1 VLPPLPAMPYSHLL
15 VPTDGS
21 ELSLAALDQA
31 IGLAKALGAHL
42 TVLHAQPPV
51 PLPILGMGDA
61 IDPVTVDALM
71 RASRDSAV
79 AVMAAAVAHVQAA
92 GLEPRQQAVEHASP
106 HAAIVEAAR
115 SLGCDLIVMAS
126 HGRRGLEG
134 LLLGSET
141 QKVLATSPCPVLVV
155 R

>member
-1 VLPPLPAMPYSHLL
+1 MPYTHLL

-21 ELSLAALDQA
+21 ELSVRALDQA
-31 IGLAKALGAHL
+31 IGLARALGARL
-42 TVLHAQPPV
+42 TVLHARPPG
-51 PLPILGMGDA
+51 PLPILGLGDA
-61 IDPVTVDALM
+61 IDPATIDNLLQ
-71 RASRDSAV
+71 ASRESAV
-79 AVMAAAVAHVQAA
+79 RIMTEALAQVRHA
-92 GLEPRQQAVEHASP
+92 GLEPGQQAVEHASP
-106 HAAIVEAAR
+106 HAAIVTAAR
-115 SLGCDLIVMAS
+115 ELGCDLVVMAS

>member
-1 VLPPLPAMPYSHLL
+1 MPYTHLL

-21 ELSLAALDQA
+21 ELSVRALEQA
-31 IGLAKALGAHL
+31 IGLAKALGARL
-42 TVLHAQPPV
+42 TVLHAKPPV

-61 IDPVTVDALM
+61 IDPVTIDALV
-71 RASRDSAV
+71 RAGRENAER
-79 AVMAAAVAHVQAA
+79 VMAEALEQVRHA
-92 GLEPRQQAVEHASP
+92 GLEPGEQALEHATP
-106 HAAIVEAAR
+106 HAAITQTAR
-115 SLGCDLIVMAS
+115 ELGCDLIVMAS

>member
-1 VLPPLPAMPYSHLL
+1 MPYTHLL

-21 ELSLAALDQA
+21 ELSVHALDQA

-42 TVLHAQPPV
+42 TVLHALPPL
-51 PLPILGMGDA
+51 PLPILGLGDA
-61 IDPVTVDALM
+61 IDPATVDALV
-71 RASRDSAV
+71 RASRDSAQQ
-79 AVMAAAVAHVQAA
+79 VMAQAEAQVRAA
-92 GLEPRQQAVEHASP
+92 GLEPRQQSVDHASP

-115 SLGCDLIVMAS
+115 ELGCDLIVMAS
-126 HGRRGLEG
+126 HGRKGLEG

>member
-1 VLPPLPAMPYSHLL
+1 MTYSHLL

-21 ELSLAALDQA
+21 ELSDAAIDQA
-31 IGLAKALGAHL
+31 IGLAKALGAKL
-42 TVLHAQPPV
+42 TLLHAKPPV
-51 PLPILGMGDA
+51 PLPILGMGDT
-61 IDPVTVDALM
+61 IDPITVDSMVRASSEASQRVMVDALA
-71 RASRDSAV
+71 RVRG
-79 AVMAAAVAHVQAA
+79 A
-92 GLEPRQQAVEHASP
+92 GLEPGQQAIEHAAP
-106 HAAIVEAAR
+106 HMAIVTAAR
-115 SLGCDLIVMAS
+115 ELGCDLIVMAS

>member
-1 VLPPLPAMPYSHLL
+1 MPYHHLL

-21 ELSLAALDQA
+21 ELSVRALDQA
-31 IGLAKALGAHL
+31 IGLAKLLGSQL

-51 PLPILGMGDA
+51 PLPILGLGDA
-61 IDPVTVDALM
+61 IDPVTIDTMM
-71 RASRDSAV
+71 RATREGAE
-79 AVMAAAVAHVQAA
+79 AVMDAAIAQVRAA
-92 GLEPRQQAVEHASP
+92 GLQASQQAVEHASP
-106 HAAIVEAAR
+106 HLAIVTAAR
-115 SLGCDLIVMAS
+115 ELGCDLIVMAS

>member
-1 VLPPLPAMPYSHLL
+1 MPYHHLL

-21 ELSLAALDQA
+21 ELSVRALDQA
-31 IGLAKALGAHL
+31 IGLAKLLGAQL

-51 PLPILGMGDA
+51 PLPILGLGDA
-61 IDPVTVDALM
+61 IDPVTIDTMM
-71 RASRDSAV
+71 RATREGAE
-79 AVMAAAVAHVQAA
+79 AVMDAAIAQVRAA
-92 GLEPRQQAVEHASP
+92 GLQASQQAVEHASP
-106 HAAIVEAAR
+106 HLAIVTAAR
-115 SLGCDLIVMAS
+115 ELGCDLIVMAS

-141 QKVLATSPCPVLVV
+141 QKVLAISPCPVLVV

>member
-1 VLPPLPAMPYSHLL
+1 MPYHHLL

-21 ELSLAALDQA
+21 ELSVRALDQA
-31 IGLAKALGAHL
+31 IGLAKLLGAQL

-51 PLPILGMGDA
+51 PLPILGLGDA
-61 IDPVTVDALM
+61 IDPVTIDTMM
-71 RASRDSAV
+71 RATREGAE
-79 AVMAAAVAHVQAA
+79 AVMDAAIAQVRAA
-92 GLEPRQQAVEHASP
+92 GLQASQQSVEHASP
-106 HAAIVEAAR
+106 HLAIVTAAR
-115 SLGCDLIVMAS
+115 ELGCDLIVMAS

>member
-1 VLPPLPAMPYSHLL
+1 MPYTHLL

-21 ELSLAALDQA
+21 ELSGQAIDQA
-31 IGLAKALGAHL
+31 IGLAKALGAKL
-42 TVLHAQPPV
+42 TLLHAQPPE

-61 IDPVTVDALM
+61 IDPVTVDAM
-71 RASRDSAV
+71 VRAARQGAER
-79 AVMAAAVAHVQAA
+79 VMAEALAQVQGA
-92 GLEPRQQAVEHASP
+92 GLQAGQQAVEHASP
-106 HAAIVEAAR
+106 HAAITQAAR
-115 SLGCDLIVMAS
+115 ELGCDLIVMAS

-141 QKVLATSPCPVLVV
+141 QKVLASSPCPVLVV

>member
-1 VLPPLPAMPYSHLL
+1 MPYHHLL

-21 ELSLAALDQA
+21 DLSVRALDQA
-31 IGLAKALGAHL
+31 IQLAKALGSRL

-61 IDPVTVDALM
+61 IDPVTIDAM
-71 RASRDSAV
+71 VRATREGAE
-79 AVMAAAVAHVQAA
+79 AVMNAALAQVQAA
-92 GLEPRQQAVEHASP
+92 GLQASQQAVEQASP
-106 HAAIVEAAR
+106 HLAIVTAAR
-115 SLGCDLIVMAS
+115 ELGCDLIVMAS
-126 HGRRGLEG
+126 HGRKGLEG

>member
-1 VLPPLPAMPYSHLL
+1 MPYTHLL

-21 ELSLAALDQA
+21 ELSVRALDQA
-31 IGLAKALGAHL
+31 IGLAKALGAQL
-42 TVLHAQPPV
+42 TVLHARPPV
-51 PLPILGMGDA
+51 PLPILGLGDA
-61 IDPVTVDALM
+61 IDPATIDTLVKASHEASERVMTEALAQV
-71 RASRDSAV
+71 RR
-79 AVMAAAVAHVQAA
+79 A
-92 GLEPRQQAVEHASP
+92 GLEPGHQAVEHASP
-106 HAAIVEAAR
+106 HMAITSAAR
-115 SLGCDLIVMAS
+115 ELGCDLIVMAS

>member
-1 VLPPLPAMPYSHLL
+1 MPYHHLL

-21 ELSLAALDQA
+21 ELSVRALDQA
-31 IGLAKALGAHL
+31 IGLAKLLGAQL

-51 PLPILGMGDA
+51 PLPILGLGDA
-61 IDPVTVDALM
+61 IDPVTIDTMM
-71 RASRDSAV
+71 RATREGAE
-79 AVMAAAVAHVQAA
+79 AVMDAAIAQVRAA
-92 GLEPRQQAVEHASP
+92 GLQASQQAVEHTSP
-106 HAAIVEAAR
+106 HLAIVTAAR
-115 SLGCDLIVMAS
+115 ELGCDLIVMAS

>member
-1 VLPPLPAMPYSHLL
+1 
-15 VPTDGS
+15 
-21 ELSLAALDQA
+21 LDQA
-31 IGLAKALGAHL
+31 IGLAKVLGARL
-42 TVLHAQPPV
+42 TVLHAKPPV

-61 IDPVTVDALM
+61 IDPATIDALV
-71 RASRDSAV
+71 RAGRENAER
-79 AVMAAAVAHVQAA
+79 VMAQALEQVRHA
-92 GLEPRQQAVEHASP
+92 GLEPGEQALEHATP
-106 HAAIVEAAR
+106 HAAITQAAR
-115 SLGCDLIVMAS
+115 ELGCDLIVMAS

>member
-1 VLPPLPAMPYSHLL
+1 MPYTHLL

-21 ELSLAALDQA
+21 ELSGQAVDQA
-31 IGLAKALGAHL
+31 IGLAKALGARL
-42 TVLHAQPPV
+42 TLLHAQPPV

-61 IDPVTVDALM
+61 IDPVTVDTLV
-71 RASRDSAV
+71 RASREGAER
-79 AVMAAAVAHVQAA
+79 VMADALARVRAS
-92 GLEPRQQAVEHASP
+92 GLEPGQQAIEHASP
-106 HAAIVEAAR
+106 HAAITQAAR
-115 SLGCDLIVMAS
+115 ELGCDLIVMAS

>member
-1 VLPPLPAMPYSHLL
+1 MPYHHLL

-21 ELSLAALDQA
+21 ELSVRALDQA
-31 IGLAKALGAHL
+31 IGLAKLLGAQL

-51 PLPILGMGDA
+51 PLPILGLGDA
-61 IDPVTVDALM
+61 IDPVTIDTMM
-71 RASRDSAV
+71 RATREGAE
-79 AVMAAAVAHVQAA
+79 AVMDAAIAQVRAA
-92 GLEPRQQAVEHASP
+92 GLQATQQPVEHASP
-106 HAAIVEAAR
+106 HLAIVTAAR
-115 SLGCDLIVMAS
+115 ELGCDLIVMAS

>member
-1 VLPPLPAMPYSHLL
+1 MPYTHLL

-21 ELSLAALDQA
+21 ELSQQAVDQA
-31 IGLAKALGAHL
+31 IGLAKALGAKL
-42 TVLHAQPPV
+42 TLLHAQPPV

-61 IDPVTVDALM
+61 IDPVTVDAM
-71 RASRDSAV
+71 VRAARQGAER
-79 AVMAAAVAHVQAA
+79 VMAEALAHVRTA
-92 GLEPRQQAVEHASP
+92 GLEPGQQAVEHASP
-106 HAAIVEAAR
+106 HAAITQAAR
-115 SLGCDLIVMAS
+115 ELGCDLIVMAS

>member
-1 VLPPLPAMPYSHLL
+1 MPYHHLL

-21 ELSLAALDQA
+21 ELSVRALDQA
-31 IGLAKALGAHL
+31 IGLAKLLGAQL

-51 PLPILGMGDA
+51 PLPILGLGDA
-61 IDPVTVDALM
+61 IDPVTIDTMM
-71 RASRDSAV
+71 RATREGAE
-79 AVMAAAVAHVQAA
+79 AVMDAAIAQVRAA
-92 GLEPRQQAVEHASP
+92 GLQASQQAVEHASP
-106 HAAIVEAAR
+106 HLAIVTAAR
-115 SLGCDLIVMAS
+115 ELGCDLIVMAS

>member
-1 VLPPLPAMPYSHLL
+1 MPYTHLL

-21 ELSLAALDQA
+21 ELSVRALDQA
-31 IGLAKALGAHL
+31 IALAKALGAQL
-42 TVLHAQPPV
+42 TVLHAKPPV
-51 PLPILGMGDA
+51 PLPILGLGDA
-61 IDPVTVDALM
+61 IDPATIDALV
-71 RASRDSAV
+71 RAGRENAER
-79 AVMAAAVAHVQAA
+79 VMAEALAQVRHG
-92 GLEPRQQAVEHASP
+92 GLEPGEQAVEHASP
-106 HAAIVEAAR
+106 HAAIVTAAR
-115 SLGCDLIVMAS
+115 ELGCDLIVMAS

>member
-1 VLPPLPAMPYSHLL
+1 MPYRHLL

-21 ELSLAALDQA
+21 ELSVRALDQA
-31 IGLAKALGAHL
+31 IGLAKVLGAQL

-51 PLPILGMGDA
+51 PLPILGLGDA
-61 IDPVTVDALM
+61 IDPVTIDTMM
-71 RASRDSAV
+71 RATREGAV
-79 AVMAAAVAHVQAA
+79 AVMDAAIAQVRAA
-92 GLEPRQQAVEHASP
+92 GLQASQQAVEHASP
-106 HAAIVEAAR
+106 HLAIVTAAR
-115 SLGCDLIVMAS
+115 ELGCDLIVMAS

-141 QKVLATSPCPVLVV
+141 QKVLTHARLPVLVV

>member
-1 VLPPLPAMPYSHLL
+1 MSYRHLL

-21 ELSLAALDQA
+21 ELSVAAIDQA
-31 IGLAKALGAHL
+31 ITLAKALGARL
-42 TVLHAQPPV
+42 TVMHAKPPV
-51 PLPILGMGDA
+51 PLPIMGMGDT
-61 IDPVTVDALM
+61 IDPVTVDSLV
-71 RASRDSAV
+71 RASNEASERVLAEALAQV
-79 AVMAAAVAHVQAA
+79 REA
-92 GLEPRQQAVEHASP
+92 GVEPGAQAVDHASP
-106 HAAIVEAAR
+106 HAAIVTAAR
-115 SLGCDLIVMAS
+115 ELGCDLIVMAS

>member
-1 VLPPLPAMPYSHLL
+1 MPYTHLL

-21 ELSLAALDQA
+21 ELSERALDQA

-61 IDPVTVDALM
+61 IDPVTVDTM
-71 RASRDSAV
+71 VRASREAAQ
-79 AVMAAAVAHVQAA
+79 AVMAAALIRARAA
-92 GLEPRQQAVEHASP
+92 GLEPRQQQVEHASP
-106 HAAIVEAAR
+106 HTAIVDAAR

-126 HGRRGLEG
+126 HGRRGIEG
-134 LLLGSET
+134 FLLGSET
-141 QKVLATSPCPVLVV
+141 QKVLATSPAPVLVV

>member
-1 VLPPLPAMPYSHLL
+1 MPYRHLL

-21 ELSLAALDQA
+21 ELSVRALDQA
-31 IGLAKALGAHL
+31 IALAKVLGAQL

-51 PLPILGMGDA
+51 PLPILGLGDA
-61 IDPVTVDALM
+61 IDPVTIDTMM
-71 RASRDSAV
+71 RATR
-79 AVMAAAVAHVQAA
+79 
-92 GLEPRQQAVEHASP
+92 E
-106 HAAIVEAAR
+106 
-115 SLGCDLIVMAS
+115 LGCDLIVMAS
-126 HGRRGLEG
+126 HGRCGLEG

>member
-1 VLPPLPAMPYSHLL
+1 MLYTHLL

-21 ELSLAALDQA
+21 ELSVRALEQA
-31 IGLAKALGAHL
+31 IGLAKALGARL
-42 TVLHAQPPV
+42 TVLHAKPPV

-61 IDPVTVDALM
+61 IDPVTIDALV
-71 RASRDSAV
+71 RAGRENAER
-79 AVMAAAVAHVQAA
+79 VMAEALEQVRHA
-92 GLEPRQQAVEHASP
+92 GLEPGEQALEHATP
-106 HAAIVEAAR
+106 HAAITQTAR
-115 SLGCDLIVMAS
+115 ELGCDLIVMAS

>member
-1 VLPPLPAMPYSHLL
+1 MPYTHLL

-21 ELSLAALDQA
+21 ELSVRALDQA
-31 IGLAKALGAHL
+31 IGLAKALGAQL
-42 TVLHAQPPV
+42 TVLHAKPPV

-61 IDPVTVDALM
+61 IDPATIDALV
-71 RASRDSAV
+71 RAGRQNAER
-79 AVMAAAVAHVQAA
+79 VMAEALDQVRHA
-92 GLEPRQQAVEHASP
+92 GLEPGVQALEHATP
-106 HAAIVEAAR
+106 HAAITQAAR
-115 SLGCDLIVMAS
+115 ELGCDLIVMAS

-141 QKVLATSPCPVLVV
+141 QKVLATTPCPVLVV

>member
-1 VLPPLPAMPYSHLL
+1 MPYSHLL

-21 ELSLAALDQA
+21 ELSMAALDQA
-31 IGLAKALGAHL
+31 IGLAEALGARI

-61 IDPVTVDALM
+61 IDPVTVDAM
-71 RASRDSAV
+71 VRASRQGAER
-79 AVMAAAVAHVQAA
+79 VMAEALERVHAA
-92 GLEPRQQAVEHASP
+92 GQEPRQQAVEHTSP

>member
-1 VLPPLPAMPYSHLL
+1 MQTMPYRHLL

-21 ELSLAALDQA
+21 ALSAQAIDQA
-31 IGLAKALGAHL
+31 IGLAKLMGARL
-42 TVLHAQPPV
+42 TVLHARPPV

-61 IDPVTVDALM
+61 IDPVTIDTLV
-71 RASRDSAV
+71 RASNEASERVLSEALAQV
-79 AVMAAAVAHVQAA
+79 RGA
-92 GLEPRQQAVEHASP
+92 GLEPAQQAIEHASP
-106 HAAIVEAAR
+106 HQAIVTAAR
-115 SLGCDLIVMAS
+115 ELGCDLIVMAS

>member
-1 VLPPLPAMPYSHLL
+1 MPYTHLL

-21 ELSLAALDQA
+21 ELSVRALDQA
-31 IGLAKALGAHL
+31 IGLAKVLGARL
-42 TVLHAQPPV
+42 TVLHAKPPV

-61 IDPVTVDALM
+61 IDPATIDALV
-71 RASRDSAV
+71 RAGRENAER
-79 AVMAAAVAHVQAA
+79 VMAQALEQVRHA
-92 GLEPRQQAVEHASP
+92 GLEPGEQALEHATP
-106 HAAIVEAAR
+106 HAAITQAAR
-115 SLGCDLIVMAS
+115 ELGCDLIVMAS

>member
-1 VLPPLPAMPYSHLL
+1 MPYTHLL

-21 ELSLAALDQA
+21 DLSVRALDQA
-31 IGLAKALGAHL
+31 IGLARALGARL
-42 TVLHAQPPV
+42 TVLHARPPV
-51 PLPILGMGDA
+51 PLPILGLGDA
-61 IDPVTVDALM
+61 IDPATIDTLLQ
-71 RASRDSAV
+71 ASRESAER
-79 AVMAAAVAHVQAA
+79 VMTEALAQVRHA
-92 GLEPRQQAVEHASP
+92 GLEPGQQAVEHASP
-106 HAAIVEAAR
+106 HAAIVTAAR
-115 SLGCDLIVMAS
+115 ELGCDLVVMAS

>member
-1 VLPPLPAMPYSHLL
+1 MTYSHLL

-21 ELSLAALDQA
+21 ELSVRALDQA
-31 IGLAKALGAHL
+31 IALAKVLGAQL

-51 PLPILGMGDA
+51 PLPILGLGDA
-61 IDPVTVDALM
+61 IDPVTIDTMM
-71 RASRDSAV
+71 RATREGAV
-79 AVMAAAVAHVQAA
+79 AVMDAAIAQVRAA
-92 GLEPRQQAVEHASP
+92 GLQASQQAVEHASP
-106 HAAIVEAAR
+106 HLAIVTAAR
-115 SLGCDLIVMAS
+115 ELGCDLIVMAS

>member
-1 VLPPLPAMPYSHLL
+1 MVYEHLL

-21 ELSLAALDQA
+21 ELSARALDQA
-31 IGLAKALGAHL
+31 IHLAKALGSHL
-42 TVLHAQPPV
+42 TVLHAQPAV
-51 PLPILGMGDA
+51 PLPILGVGDS
-61 IDPVTVDALM
+61 IDPVTVDALV
-71 RASRDSAV
+71 RASRDSAEQ
-79 AVMAAAVAHVQAA
+79 VMNNALAQVRAA
-92 GLEPRQQAVEHASP
+92 GLEARQQRIDHAAP

-126 HGRRGLEG
+126 HGRKGLEG

>member
-1 VLPPLPAMPYSHLL
+1 MPYHHLL
-15 VPTDGS
+15 VPTEGS
-21 ELSLAALDQA
+21 ELSVRALDQA
-31 IGLAKALGAHL
+31 IGLAKLLGAQR

-51 PLPILGMGDA
+51 PLPILGLGDA
-61 IDPVTVDALM
+61 IDPVTIDTMM
-71 RASRDSAV
+71 RATREGAE
-79 AVMAAAVAHVQAA
+79 AVMDAAIAQVRAA
-92 GLEPRQQAVEHASP
+92 GLQASQQAVEHASP
-106 HAAIVEAAR
+106 HLAIVTAAR
-115 SLGCDLIVMAS
+115 ELGCDLIVMAS